1 MSASHVSRSSQP
13 ITTKGMGRH
22 FSSPRKARNKKK
34 TLATVSV
41 PVHAFKRQKLLDEL
55 ASLLAPP
62 PSESGLHV
70 HSDATSPIHH
80 PMEPPELIEP
90 EEITVDSEEA
100 SPADMTVKYTSI
112 AHPSTK
118 KSISLCESWHAV
130 IRTIIEPFIN
140 CDCSTL
146 PQTLISHGLFPTAP
160 SQPRMAVSVELLS
173 FYRVLFEQSCDAI
186 NALAATLSTY
196 YSRQGFHMT
205 NQKGTTVKDPFWRG
219 LSQAVQWYATLQVE
233 VEKQV
238 DSILQR
244 CRRLIKPPAVV
255 SHSHHPPSLS
265 PLLAA
270 EQEPL
275 SHTCADILIQRC
287 LACFGGVLFGT
298 SLDKGSDIHV
308 AMDGNFHHHH
318 RRLAGDSP
326 SFYEPSYFLPK
337 AQVDTIGHRIAQA
350 RRHPSK
356 RTKSIVP
363 DEAINQCEA
372 SYEAT
377 DSQKQKASTD
387 GFDDTGLM
395 ALICRHDIPL
405 FFANI
410 DTPGE
415 QQKYS
420 VTLIDHLFSLLPPQ
434 ANIVVLYDVGCV
446 LARSLCQFDIFDQA
460 IMSHLRFATTV
471 MHAYGHEWAC
481 QLVYNPR
488 LITGLGLSDGEGTER
503 LWSRFIKLIGIER
516 VSSCQRRIWLLDQH
530 AVAIGYGLR
539 TDLRDWARRHL
550 KKGVREQG
558 SATQEVLDNGGV
570 MAQLSIR
577 AHAPMKLKK
586 ELDTVL
592 SLQAELD
599 TTTKV
604 IQVARATIEWGNV
617 SPGILD
623 ALASMERSHARLITK
638 VEALYSSLNVHEQ
651 FPELTNVSLDFVCML
666 LMARDLKI
674 NIRKRAIG
682 SFFEWDKLDWAVG
695 SKDKPLGTKL
705 HQQMRKAI
713 AKRQPALMAAIH
725 KYNAYCEQL
734 SQLYDCSWAIPLPSS
749 LPTKLTPCWL
759 EDADVR
765 DGIRALLKR
774 ERCLE
779 EQRCLGLEADN
790 IQRLEAILELQER
803 WLTVLCSPSRY
814 SHQAQ
819 VSIQLANAI
828 TGASLPPLSWL
839 SPVVV
844 DDHTNSAED
853 EDMWGVTDLLG
864 PDLPDLSLEPEQI
877 ALSDVLGVGRL
888 DDQDDLELEAETLS
902 QVSFKW
908 EIPTIMTP
916 IIWTPAGF
924 PRQTFLLNDISILMS
939 PTTRL
944 NDTCINGCATLLYS
958 AFHPTTASCTILSTH
973 DLPCICFNA
982 EDDVLWRNLS
992 CMQFWEKPIW
1002 ILPIHRSLPMGHWV
1016 LCTIKF
1022 HSWQLFLF
1030 DSLAQQKPWRNDI
1043 KDIMRLI
1050 CRLSSMATRR
1060 LGTAHQDQGDWTA
1073 YPVSL
1078 EPSQTNSHDCGVW
1091 VLAQMATILRGYEV
1105 TGIREHDINHFRHFL
1120 YILIHRVAVLT

>member
-1 MSASHVSRSSQP
+1 
-13 ITTKGMGRH
+13 
-22 FSSPRKARNKKK
+22 
-34 TLATVSV
+34 
-41 PVHAFKRQKLLDEL
+41 
-55 ASLLAPP
+55 
-62 PSESGLHV
+62 
-70 HSDATSPIHH
+70 
-80 PMEPPELIEP
+80 MEPPELIEP

-100 SPADMTVKYTSI
+100 SPADVTVEYTSI
-112 AHPSTK
+112 ARPTK

-130 IRTIIEPFIN
+130 IQTMIEPFIKYTTATLGKPLPLLHSPLSSCN
-140 CDCSTL
+140 AQCREQKVTNLLCDCSTL

-173 FYRVLFEQSCDAI
+173 FYHVLFERSCDAI

-196 YSRQGFHMT
+196 YGRRGFRMT
-205 NQKGTTVKDPFWRG
+205 NQKGTTVKDPFRRG
-219 LSQAVQWYATLQVE
+219 LSQAAQWYAILQVE

-244 CRRLIKPPAVV
+244 CQRLVKPPAVV
-255 SHSHHPPSLS
+255 SHSHHPPSSSL
-265 PLLAA
+265 PPAT

-287 LACFGGVLFGT
+287 PACFSSVLFGT
-298 SLDKGSDIHV
+298 SLDKGGDIHV
-308 AMDGNFHHHH
+308 AMDGNFHHRH
-318 RRLAGDSP
+318 RCSAGDSP
-326 SFYEPSYFLPK
+326 SFYKPSYFLPK
-337 AQVDTIGHRIAQA
+337 AE
-350 RRHPSK
+350 

-363 DEAINQCEA
+363 DEAIDQCEA
-372 SYEAT
+372 SYEAM
-377 DSQKQKASTD
+377 DGQKQKASMD
-387 GFDDTGLM
+387 GFDNTGLM
-395 ALICRHDIPL
+395 ALIY
-405 FFANI
+405 
-410 DTPGE
+410 TPGE

-460 IMSHLRFATTV
+460 IMSRLRFATTA

-481 QLVYNPR
+481 QLIYNPC

-503 LWSRFIKLIGIER
+503 LWSRFIKLIGIEH
-516 VSSCQRRIWLLDQH
+516 VSSRQCHIWLLDQH
-530 AVAIGYGLR
+530 AAAIGYGLR
-539 TDLRDWARRHL
+539 TDLGDWARRCL
-550 KKGVREQG
+550 KKGVCEQG
-558 SATQEVLDNGGV
+558 SAAQEVLDNSGV
-570 MAQLSIR
+570 SIAELQEQWANQR
-577 AHAPMKLKK
+577 ALKK

-604 IQVARATIEWGNV
+604 IQVARATIERGNV

-623 ALASMERSHARLITK
+623 ALASMECSHARLITK
-638 VEALYSSLNVHEQ
+638 AEALYSSLNVHEQ
-651 FPELTNVSLDFVCML
+651 FPELTNVSLDFMH
-666 LMARDLKI
+666 LKI
-674 NIRKRAIG
+674 NICKQAIS
-682 SFFEWDKLDWAVG
+682 SFFEWDILDRAVG
-695 SKDKPLGTKL
+695 GKDKPLGTKL
-705 HQQMRKAI
+705 RQQTHKAI
-713 AKRQPALMAAIH
+713 VKRQPVLMAAIR
-725 KYNAYCEQL
+725 KYNTYCEQL
-734 SQLYDCSWAIPLPSS
+734 SQLYDPSWAIPLPSS
-749 LPTKLTPCWL
+749 LPTKLVDLRNDVSLMEDVWITPSPGETPRWL

-765 DGIRALLKR
+765 DGIQALLKR

-779 EQRCLGLEADN
+779 EQHRLSLEADN

-803 WLTVLCSPSRY
+803 WPTVLCSPSHY

-844 DDHTNSAED
+844 DNHTNSAED

-864 PDLPDLSLEPEQI
+864 PDLPDLCLEPEQI
-877 ALSDVLGVGRL
+877 ALSDVLGVGCL

-908 EIPTIMTP
+908 EIPSV
-916 IIWTPAGF
+916 
-924 PRQTFLLNDISILMS
+924 RILMS
-939 PTTRL
+939 PTARL

-958 AFHPTTASCTILSTH
+958 AFRPTAASCTILSTH
-973 DLPCICFNA
+973 DLPCIRFNA
-982 EDDVLWRNLS
+982 KDDVLWHNLS
-992 CMQFWEKPIW
+992 WTQFWEKPIW

-1022 HSWQLFLF
+1022 HSRQLFLF

-1043 KDIMRLI
+1043 KLI
-1050 CRLSSMATRR
+1050 CHLSSMATQR
-1060 LGTAHQDQGDWTA
+1060 LGTARQDQGDWTA
-1073 YPVSL
+1073 YPVSVSLDKVAL

-1091 VLAQMATILRGYEV
+1091 VLVQMAAILRGYEV

-1120 YILIHRVAVLT
+1120 YVLIHRVAVLT

>member
-1 MSASHVSRSSQP
+1 M
-13 ITTKGMGRH
+13 
-22 FSSPRKARNKKK
+22 
-34 TLATVSV
+34 
-41 PVHAFKRQKLLDEL
+41 
-55 ASLLAPP
+55 
-62 PSESGLHV
+62 
-70 HSDATSPIHH
+70 
-80 PMEPPELIEP
+80 
-90 EEITVDSEEA
+90 VDSKEV
-100 SPADMTVKYTSI
+100 SPADVTVKYTSI
-112 AHPSTK
+112 THPTK

-130 IRTIIEPFIN
+130 IQTMIEPFIKYMTAMLGKPLPLLHSPLSSCTVQCQEQKVTN
-140 CDCSTL
+140 LLCDCSTL

-173 FYRVLFEQSCDAI
+173 FYCVLFEQSCNAI
-186 NALAATLSTY
+186 NALAAALSTY
-196 YSRQGFHMT
+196 YGRRGFHMT
-205 NQKGTTVKDPFWRG
+205 NQKGTTVKDPFRHG
-219 LSQAVQWYATLQVE
+219 LSQATQWYAILQVE

-244 CRRLIKPPAVV
+244 CQRLVKPPAVV
-255 SHSHHPPSLS
+255 SHSHHPPTLS
-265 PLLAA
+265 PPPAA

-275 SHTCADILIQRC
+275 SHTCADILTQQC
-287 LACFGGVLFGT
+287 LACFSSVLFGT
-298 SLDKGSDIHV
+298 SLDKGGDIHV
-308 AMDGNFHHHH
+308 AMDGNFHHCH
-318 RRLAGDSP
+318 RHSAGDSP

-337 AQVDTIGHRIAQA
+337 AQ
-350 RRHPSK
+350 

-372 SYEAT
+372 SYEAM
-377 DSQKQKASTD
+377 DGQKQKASTD
-387 GFDDTGLM
+387 GFDNTGLM
-395 ALICRHDIPL
+395 VLICRHDIPL

-410 DTPGE
+410 DTPGK

-446 LARSLCQFDIFDQA
+446 LARSLCWFDIFDQA
-460 IMSHLRFATTV
+460 IMSCLHFATTV

-481 QLVYNPR
+481 QLVYNPC

-503 LWSRFIKLIGIER
+503 LWSCFIKLIGIEH
-516 VSSCQRRIWLLDQH
+516 VSSCQCRIWLLNQH
-530 AVAIGYGLR
+530 AVTIGYGLQ
-539 TDLRDWARRHL
+539 TDLGDWARCRL

-558 SATQEVLDNGGV
+558 SAMQEVLDNGG
-570 MAQLSIR
+570 
-577 AHAPMKLKK
+577 LKK

-592 SLQAELD
+592 SLQAKLD

-604 IQVARATIEWGNV
+604 IQVAQATIEQGNV

-623 ALASMERSHARLITK
+623 ALASMECSHTRLITK
-638 VEALYSSLNVHEQ
+638 AEALYSSLNVHEQ
-651 FPELTNVSLDFVCML
+651 FPELTNISLDFVHML

-674 NIRKRAIG
+674 NICKRAIG
-682 SFFEWDKLDWAVG
+682 SFFEWDKLDQAVG
-695 SKDKPLGTKL
+695 GKDKPLGTKL
-705 HQQMRKAI
+705 HQQTRKAI
-713 AKRQPALMAAIH
+713 AKHQPMLMAAIC

-734 SQLYDCSWAIPLPSS
+734 SQLYDPSWAIPLPSS
-749 LPTKLTPCWL
+749 LPTKLVDLQNDVSLMEDVWIAPSPGETPP
-759 EDADVR
+759 
-765 DGIRALLKR
+765 LLKR
-774 ERCLE
+774 ECCLE
-779 EQRCLGLEADN
+779 EQCHLGLEVDN
-790 IQRLEAILELQER
+790 MCHWFGHELSAIQHLEAILELQER
-803 WLTVLCSPSRY
+803 WPTVLCSPSHY

-819 VSIQLANAI
+819 VSIQLTNAI

-844 DDHTNSAED
+844 DNHTNSAED

-864 PDLPDLSLEPEQI
+864 PDPLDLSLELEQI
-877 ALSDVLGVGRL
+877 ALLDVLGVGCL

-908 EIPTIMTP
+908 EIPSDINLPAITTP

-944 NDTCINGCATLLYS
+944 NDTCINSCATLLYS
-958 AFHPTTASCTILSTH
+958 AFHPTTASCAILSTH
-973 DLPCICFNA
+973 DLPCIHFNA

-992 CMQFWEKPIW
+992 WTQFWEKPIW
-1002 ILPIHRSLPMGHWV
+1002 ILPIHHSLPMGHWV

-1043 KDIMRLI
+1043 KDIMQLI

-1060 LGTAHQDQGDWTA
+1060 LGTACQDQGDWTA
-1073 YPVSL
+1073 YPVLL

-1091 VLAQMATILRGYEV
+1091 VLAQLAAILRGYEV

-1120 YILIHRVAVLT
+1120 YVLIHCIAVLT

>member
-41 PVHAFKRQKLLDEL
+41 PVHAFKCQKLLDEL

-90 EEITVDSEEA
+90 EEIMVDSEEV
-100 SPADMTVKYTSI
+100 SPADVTVEYTSI
-112 AHPSTK
+112 ACPTK

-130 IRTIIEPFIN
+130 IRTMIEPFIKYTTATLGKPLPLLHSPLSSCTWGVSGFLSISVTS

-173 FYRVLFEQSCDAI
+173 FYRVLFERLCNAI
-186 NALAATLSTY
+186 NTLAAALSTY
-196 YSRQGFHMT
+196 YSRRGFRVT
-205 NQKGTTVKDPFWRG
+205 NQKCLHAVWLIREAGNKTKEDSEYYFPIPRQSLDVITAFIWVSGRVFGLFPATPASWDEFTTLPPLGDFGLYPKGTTVKDPFQRG
-219 LSQAVQWYATLQVE
+219 LSQAVQW
-233 VEKQV
+233 
-238 DSILQR
+238 
-244 CRRLIKPPAVV
+244 
-255 SHSHHPPSLS
+255 SLS
-265 PLLAA
+265 PTPVLISSSNGVRPASAVSCLGHHWIKAVISMLQWMA
-270 EQEPL
+270 TFI
-275 SHTCADILIQRC
+275 TC
-287 LACFGGVLFGT
+287 
-298 SLDKGSDIHV
+298 
-308 AMDGNFHHHH
+308 H
-318 RRLAGDSP
+318 RRSAGDSP

-337 AQVDTIGHRIAQA
+337 AQ
-350 RRHPSK
+350 

-363 DEAINQCEA
+363 DEAIDQCEA
-372 SYEAT
+372 SYEAA
-377 DSQKQKASTD
+377 DGQKQKASMD

-395 ALICRHDIPL
+395 ALIY
-405 FFANI
+405 
-410 DTPGE
+410 TPGE

-434 ANIVVLYDVGCV
+434 ANVVVLYDVGCV
-446 LARSLCQFDIFDQA
+446 LARSLCRFDIFDQA
-460 IMSHLRFATTV
+460 IMSRLHFATTA

-488 LITGLGLSDGEGTER
+488 LITGLGLSDGEASMPASGSSINMQRQLVTDCG
-503 LWSRFIKLIGIER
+503 LISGIGLGAVSRRECANKVPPR
-516 VSSCQRRIWLLDQH
+516 
-530 AVAIGYGLR
+530 
-539 TDLRDWARRHL
+539 
-550 KKGVREQG
+550 KK
-558 SATQEVLDNGGV
+558 SLTTGGV
-570 MAQLSIR
+570 SIAELQEQWANQRAAQLSIR
-577 AHAPMKLKK
+577 AYAPMKLKK

-604 IQVARATIEWGNV
+604 IQVARATIERGNV

-638 VEALYSSLNVHEQ
+638 AEALYSSLNVHEQ
-651 FPELTNVSLDFVCML
+651 FPELMNISLDFVQSFISKC
-666 LMARDLKI
+666 AR
-674 NIRKRAIG
+674 
-682 SFFEWDKLDWAVG
+682 
-695 SKDKPLGTKL
+695 PL
-705 HQQMRKAI
+705 RNS
-713 AKRQPALMAAIH
+713 QPMLMAAIR

-734 SQLYDCSWAIPLPSS
+734 SQLYDPSWAIPLPSS
-749 LPTKLTPCWL
+749 LPTKLVDLRNDVSLMEDVWIAPSPGETPRWL
-759 EDADVR
+759 EDADMR
-765 DGIRALLKR
+765 DGIQALLKR
-774 ERCLE
+774 EHCLE
-779 EQRCLGLEADN
+779 EQRRLGLEADN
-790 IQRLEAILELQER
+790 IGLMTVRKQRLEAILELQER
-803 WLTVLCSPSRY
+803 WPTVLCSPSRY

-864 PDLPDLSLEPEQI
+864 PDPPDLSLEPEQI

-908 EIPTIMTP
+908 EIPSDVNLPAITTP

-939 PTTRL
+939 PT
-944 NDTCINGCATLLYS
+944 
-958 AFHPTTASCTILSTH
+958 
-973 DLPCICFNA
+973 A
-982 EDDVLWRNLS
+982 EEN
-992 CMQFWEKPIW
+992 
-1002 ILPIHRSLPMGHWV
+1002 
-1016 LCTIKF
+1016 
-1022 HSWQLFLF
+1022 
-1030 DSLAQQKPWRNDI
+1030 
-1043 KDIMRLI
+1043 
-1050 CRLSSMATRR
+1050 
-1060 LGTAHQDQGDWTA
+1060 
-1073 YPVSL
+1073 
-1078 EPSQTNSHDCGVW
+1078 
-1091 VLAQMATILRGYEV
+1091 
-1105 TGIREHDINHFRHFL
+1105 
-1120 YILIHRVAVLT
+1120 

>member
-41 PVHAFKRQKLLDEL
+41 PVHAFKRQKLLDKL

-100 SPADMTVKYTSI
+100 SPADVTVEYTSI
-112 AHPSTK
+112 VHPTK

-130 IRTIIEPFIN
+130 IRTMIEPFIKYTTAMLGKPLPLLHSPLSSCTAQCREQKVTN
-140 CDCSTL
+140 LLCLFFDRFLSISITSCDCSTL

-160 SQPRMAVSVELLS
+160 SQPQMAVSVELLS
-173 FYRVLFEQSCDAI
+173 FYRALFERSCDAI
-186 NALAATLSTY
+186 NALAAALSTY
-196 YSRQGFHMT
+196 YGRQGFRMT
-205 NQKGTTVKDPFWRG
+205 NQKGTTVKDPFRRG
-219 LSQAVQWYATLQVE
+219 LSQAAQWYAILQVE

-238 DSILQR
+238 DSILQCCR
-244 CRRLIKPPAVV
+244 CLIKPPAVV
-255 SHSHHPPSLS
+255 SHSHHPPSSS
-265 PLLAA
+265 PPPAA

-275 SHTCADILIQRC
+275 SHTCADILIQQC
-287 LACFGGVLFGT
+287 PACFGGVLFGT
-298 SLDKGSDIHV
+298 SLDKGGDIHV
-308 AMDGNFHHHH
+308 AMDGNFHHCH
-318 RRLAGDSP
+318 RRSAGDSP

-337 AQVDTIGHRIAQA
+337 AQ
-350 RRHPSK
+350 

-363 DEAINQCEA
+363 DEAIDQCEA
-372 SYEAT
+372 SYEAM
-377 DSQKQKASTD
+377 DGQKQKASTD

-434 ANIVVLYDVGCV
+434 ANVVVLYDVGCV
-446 LARSLCQFDIFDQA
+446 LARSLCRFDIFDQV
-460 IMSHLRFATTV
+460 IMSRLRFATTA
-471 MHAYGHEWAC
+471 MHVYGHEWAC

-503 LWSRFIKLIGIER
+503 LWSCFIKLIGIER
-516 VSSCQRRIWLLDQH
+516 VSSHQRCIWLLDQH
-530 AVAIGYGLR
+530 AAAIGYGLR
-539 TDLRDWARRHL
+539 TDLGDWARRRL
-550 KKGVREQG
+550 KKGVCEQG
-558 SATQEVLDNGGV
+558 SAAQEVLDNGGV
-570 MAQLSIR
+570 SIMELQEQWANQRAAQLSIR

-604 IQVARATIEWGNV
+604 IQVAQATIERGNV

-638 VEALYSSLNVHEQ
+638 AEALYSSLNIHEQ
-651 FPELTNVSLDFVCML
+651 FPELMNVSLDFVRTL

-682 SFFEWDKLDWAVG
+682 SFFEWDKLDRAVG
-695 SKDKPLGTKL
+695 GKDKPLGTKL
-705 HQQMRKAI
+705 HQQTCKAI
-713 AKRQPALMAAIH
+713 AKCQPALMAAIR
-725 KYNAYCEQL
+725 KYNAYL
-734 SQLYDCSWAIPLPSS
+734 
-749 LPTKLTPCWL
+749 
-759 EDADVR
+759 
-765 DGIRALLKR
+765 
-774 ERCLE
+774 
-779 EQRCLGLEADN
+779 
-790 IQRLEAILELQER
+790 
-803 WLTVLCSPSRY
+803 
-814 SHQAQ
+814 
-819 VSIQLANAI
+819 
-828 TGASLPPLSWL
+828 
-839 SPVVV
+839 VV

-908 EIPTIMTP
+908 EIPSELNIDCTIDLAQDVNLPAIMTP

-924 PRQTFLLNDISILMS
+924 PRQTFFLNDISILMS

-958 AFHPTTASCTILSTH
+958 AFRPTAASCTILSTH
-973 DLPCICFNA
+973 DLPRIHFNA
-982 EDDVLWRNLS
+982 EDNVLWRNLS
-992 CMQFWEKPIW
+992 
-1002 ILPIHRSLPMGHWV
+1002 
-1016 LCTIKF
+1016 
-1022 HSWQLFLF
+1022 
-1030 DSLAQQKPWRNDI
+1030 
-1043 KDIMRLI
+1043 
-1050 CRLSSMATRR
+1050 
-1060 LGTAHQDQGDWTA
+1060 WT
-1073 YPVSL
+1073 L
-1078 EPSQTNSHDCGVW
+1078 
-1091 VLAQMATILRGYEV
+1091 
-1105 TGIREHDINHFRHFL
+1105 
-1120 YILIHRVAVLT
+1120 